1 MNDIN
6 ETCYEQTA
14 ERETGVVSTNERKWI
29 NKLTKLAE
37 AHPNEVHIMKLPE
50 ENYGALLIA
59 VPKTWFK
66 ISPPRQRTLSEEQRA
81 VLSERLKDA
90 RQKRT

>member
-6 ETCYEQTA
+6 ETCYEQTVD
-14 ERETGVVSTNERKWI
+14 RETGVVSTNERKWI

-37 AHPNEVHIMKLPE
+37 AYPNEVHIMKLPE

>member
-14 ERETGVVSTNERKWI
+14 DRKTGVVSTNERKWI
-29 NKLTKLAE
+29 NKLIKLAE
-37 AHPNEVHIMKLPE
+37 AHPNDVHIMKRPE
-50 ENYGALLIA
+50 ENCGALLIA

>member
-6 ETCYEQTA
+6 ETCYEQTVD
-14 ERETGVVSTNERKWI
+14 RETGVVSTNERKWI

-37 AHPNEVHIMKLPE
+37 VYPNEVHIMKLPE